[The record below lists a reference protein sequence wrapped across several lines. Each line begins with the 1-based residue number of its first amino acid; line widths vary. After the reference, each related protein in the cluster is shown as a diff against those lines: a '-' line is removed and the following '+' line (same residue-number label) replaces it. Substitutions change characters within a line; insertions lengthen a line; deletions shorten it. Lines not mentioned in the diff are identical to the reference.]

1 MFDDLIIFDM
11 IDISDHIE
19 IYDAIKIFSSSEISG
34 IESGNLL
41 ILLDSIFS

>member
-1 MFDDLIIFDM
+1 MFDDLIISDM

-19 IYDAIKIFSSSEISG
+19 IPDVIDISSSSEISG